1 MRLGLDIG
9 GTKIEAVVID
19 SAGEIV
25 YRERCATP
33 RQSYGDF
40 FQAVTEMIAQAMQTV
55 NQPLSIGIGVPG
67 AVDSEGLIK
76 NSNILVLNQQ
86 AFAQD
91 LERALGMPVP
101 VTNDANC
108 FTLSEA
114 MDGSGQGHS
123 VVFGVILGTGCG
135 GGLCIDNRLIA
146 GPNACAGEWGHNAL
160 PRYHESRDGAEV
172 KCYCGQVNCIE
183 SFISG
188 SGLERQYMSYTTQ
201 QAGVPQIMQ
210 RVESGDADACLL
222 WERYCDQLARALASV
237 VNMLD
242 PDVIVLGGG
251 VSNIARLYSGLQARV
266 AQYVFGKQCRTPIVQ
281 ARHGDSSGVRGA
293 AWLGAQ
299 QSQRKSMRVQ

>member
-19 SAGEIV
+19 NAGEIV
-25 YRERCATP
+25 FCERSATP
-33 RQSYGDF
+33 KQSYGDF
-40 FQAVTEMIAQAMQTV
+40 FQAVTEMIAKVRQAV
-55 NQPLSIGIGVPG
+55 NQPLSVGIGVPG

-86 AFAQD
+86 AFSQD

-114 MDGSGQGHS
+114 MDGSGRGYR

-135 GGLCIDNRLIA
+135 GGLCIDNRLIS

-172 KCYCGQVNCIE
+172 RSMNFICCFRSGIRCCI
-183 SFISG
+183 
-188 SGLERQYMSYTTQ
+188 R
-201 QAGVPQIMQ
+201 
-210 RVESGDADACLL
+210 
-222 WERYCDQLARALASV
+222 
-237 VNMLD
+237 
-242 PDVIVLGGG
+242 
-251 VSNIARLYSGLQARV
+251 
-266 AQYVFGKQCRTPIVQ
+266 
-281 ARHGDSSGVRGA
+281 
-293 AWLGAQ
+293 
-299 QSQRKSMRVQ
+299 

>member
-1 MRLGLDIG
+1 MISKARL
-9 GTKIEAVVID
+9 A
-19 SAGEIV
+19 
-25 YRERCATP
+25 
-33 RQSYGDF
+33 
-40 FQAVTEMIAQAMQTV
+40 V
-55 NQPLSIGIGVPG
+55 NQSLSVGVGVPG

-91 LERALGMPVP
+91 LERALGIPVP

-114 MDGSGQGHS
+114 MDGSGHGHS

-135 GGLCIDNRLIA
+135 GGLCIDNRLIS

-172 KCYCGQVNCIE
+172 TCYCGQVNCIE

-188 SGLERQYMSYTTQ
+188 SGMERQYMNHTAQ
-201 QAGVPQIMQ
+201 HAGVPHIMQ

-222 WERYCDQLARALASV
+222 WERYCDQLARALAGV
-237 VNMLD
+237 VNTLD

-251 VSNIARLYSGLQARV
+251 VSNITLLYSGLQARV

-299 QSQRKSMRVQ
+299 KASVNQ